1 MNDYHSVACFTMK
14 YNKSGQNNKTNGKY
28 ARKLKYNAATK
39 ITTRMGGLT
48 NLSRLPSPI
57 SNFVYT
63 AACLLESD
71 YCKDNQMTW
80 LVIYS

>member
-1 MNDYHSVACFTMK
+1 MK
-14 YNKSGQNNKTNGKY
+14 YNTSGQNNKTNGKY
-28 ARKLKYNAATK
+28 ARKLKCNAATT
-39 ITTRMGGLT
+39 ITTRTGGLT

-57 SNFVYT
+57 FNFVYT